1 MRLKIAKKRKMKNGD
16 CQLQLMKCDKM
27 NDENLDQKFFPRN
40 FYIDYISRFCW
51 QFLADSWKQRSLN

>member
-40 FYIDYISRFCW
+40 FYIDYISRFC
-51 QFLADSWKQRSLN
+51 